1 MTELR
6 EVVAMRGRRLG
17 QGRVGSIGMRL
28 GPRGVGSTRASQL
41 RPTQACAGIGRTGRG
56 RVGARQESV
65 TRAGKRGPRS
75 PGPGD
80 GPMGQ

>member
-28 GPRGVGSTRASQL
+28 GPRGVGSTRGKPA
-41 RPTQACAGIGRTGRG
+41 PTHTAVRGNRSHGAWSCGREAGIGHMSGQ
-56 RVGARQESV
+56 ARASV
-65 TRAGKRGPRS
+65 TWSR
-75 PGPGD
+75 
-80 GPMGQ
+80 